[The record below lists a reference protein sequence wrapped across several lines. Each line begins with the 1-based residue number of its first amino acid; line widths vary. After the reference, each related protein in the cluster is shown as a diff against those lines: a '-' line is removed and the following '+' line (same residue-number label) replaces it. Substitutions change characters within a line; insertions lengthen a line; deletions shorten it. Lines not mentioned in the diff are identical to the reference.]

1 MRNITRKR
9 FILMTQLTTELL
21 HLLAQRQDIDNNRRE
36 NFPFFSPTY
45 SIFLL
50 NIVIEGQKI
59 LVSYYTRIK

>member
-1 MRNITRKR
+1 
-9 FILMTQLTTELL
+9 MTQLTTELL

>member
-9 FILMTQLTTELL
+9 FIPMTQFTTELL
-21 HLLAQRQDIDNNRRE
+21 NFLARKKDIDNNRRE

-50 NIVIEGQKI
+50 NIVIEGQKM
-59 LVSYYTRIK
+59 LVSCYIKIN